1 MLFRSGIFLNSTALG
16 LLLVSVFSKK
26 MTKWLINIAIKIL
39 ELFKIKNIEDKKNKL
54 ENELNKYQS
63 SATYIKSNI
72 KVIIKTLITTYI
84 QFLIYY
90 SISYW
95 VYRSFGLKEYNILQI
110 ISMQSV
116 LFATVSGIPS
126 PGAVGVSEGGFL
138 EIFRNVYSENILHEA
153 MLLNRGVNFYLF
165 VIISSVIVML
175 YTVRDKKEE
184 KIK

>member
-1 MLFRSGIFLNSTALG
+1 M
-16 LLLVSVFSKK
+16 
-26 MTKWLINIAIKIL
+26 
-39 ELFKIKNIEDKKNKL
+39 
-54 ENELNKYQS
+54 
-63 SATYIKSNI
+63 
-72 KVIIKTLITTYI
+72 
-84 QFLIYY
+84 YY

-110 ISMQSV
+110 LSMQSV

-138 EIFRNVYSENILHEA
+138 EIFRNVYSDNILNEA

-175 YTVRDKKEE
+175 YTVKDKKEE
-184 KIK
+184 KLTDK